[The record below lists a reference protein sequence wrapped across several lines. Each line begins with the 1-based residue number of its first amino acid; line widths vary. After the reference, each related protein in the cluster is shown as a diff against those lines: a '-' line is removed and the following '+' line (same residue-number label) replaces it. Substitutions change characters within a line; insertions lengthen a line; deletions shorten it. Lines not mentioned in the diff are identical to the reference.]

1 MFRWSSLN
9 KTLFYSSVKKNPII
23 KFLGPQESCRHP
35 PLSILDDKLKEA
47 AQTPLAVKTELRY
60 QSGFGN
66 TFETEAL
73 AGALP
78 KHQNSPQKPPLG
90 LYPEQLSGTAF
101 TMARAENKRT
111 WFYKIRPSV
120 VHGRFSPVSA
130 PLWKTNGVEPA
141 TGPEQLRWDP
151 LPEPAKP
158 IDFIHSL
165 FTLVR
170 NGSPESRSGVAVHVY
185 SASQSMTDSYAYDAD
200 GELLIAPETGSLY
213 IKTECGDLSVEPC
226 EIACIPRGM
235 KFQVQLKETW
245 ARGYVCENFGESFR
259 LPTLGLI
266 GANGLADPRHFLIPQ
281 ATFEDR
287 AGKFELFA
295 RYQGNLFKTPI
306 DRSPLDV
313 VAWHGNYAPYKYDL
327 RLFQPVNTVRLD
339 HPDPSIFTVLSSPS
353 AVPGQANC
361 DFTIF
366 PPRWMVAQDT
376 FRPPYFHRNI
386 MSEWM
391 GLIKGRYDAKEKGF
405 VPGGSS
411 LHNCMAPHG
420 PDAETTEKAIQASG
434 TPQFLDNTLA
444 IMFESCYPYVVT
456 EAAQKTPLLQKDYL
470 DCWRGLKVMF
480 QPRV

>member
-1 MFRWSSLN
+1 LPLKRLIFRWSSLH

-35 PLSILDDKLKEA
+35 PLSILDDKLTEA
-47 AQTPLAVKTELRY
+47 AQTLLAVKTELRY

-130 PLWKTNGVEPA
+130 PLWKTNGAEPA

-170 NGSPESRSGVAVHVY
+170 TGSPESRSGVAVHVY

-200 GELLIAPETGSLY
+200 GELLIVPEKGTLY

-226 EIACIPRGM
+226 EVACIPRGM

-245 ARGYVCENFGESFR
+245 ARGYVCENFGELFR

-266 GANGLADPRHFLIPQ
+266 GANGLADP
-281 ATFEDR
+281 TF
-287 AGKFELFA
+287 F
-295 RYQGNLFKTPI
+295 N
-306 DRSPLDV
+306 SPGHL
-313 VAWHGNYAPYKYDL
+313 
-327 RLFQPVNTVRLD
+327 
-339 HPDPSIFTVLSSPS
+339 
-353 AVPGQANC
+353 
-361 DFTIF
+361 
-366 PPRWMVAQDT
+366 
-376 FRPPYFHRNI
+376 
-386 MSEWM
+386 
-391 GLIKGRYDAKEKGF
+391 
-405 VPGGSS
+405 
-411 LHNCMAPHG
+411 
-420 PDAETTEKAIQASG
+420 
-434 TPQFLDNTLA
+434 
-444 IMFESCYPYVVT
+444 
-456 EAAQKTPLLQKDYL
+456 
-470 DCWRGLKVMF
+470 
-480 QPRV
+480 